1 VYRSSPEEVEF
12 YEFHRWAMNPRDMI
26 TQSIAD
32 RIHSR
37 ALFNNVAFKGTGI
50 EPAYVL
56 KGNIERLEEMDQGRD
71 VRVVCTISAQLL
83 DTQTKSIIWTH
94 TESQTIAV
102 RDRTVA
108 GIVSSLS
115 TAAGMAVDN
124 LVKSLGETF
133 PSATVVKREDI
144 Q

>member
-1 VYRSSPEEVEF
+1 
-12 YEFHRWAMNPRDMI
+12 MI

-32 RIHSR
+32 RIRSQ

-71 VRVVCTISAQLL
+71 VRVVCTISAQLV

-102 RDRTVA
+102 EDRNVA
-108 GIVSSLS
+108 GLVSSLS
-115 TAAGMAVDN
+115 TAAAMAVDN
-124 LVKSLGETF
+124 LVRSLAETL
-133 PSATVVKREDI
+133 PSATAERIANPLERHR
-144 Q
+144 